1 MLYYI
6 ILNKIIY
13 LKLVFSKN
21 KMPSTITETSLQ
33 ELLPEYY
40 KRLFP
45 HYLMCKWLGYS
56 EGKIYIL

>member
-1 MLYYI
+1 
-6 ILNKIIY
+6 
-13 LKLVFSKN
+13 
-21 KMPSTITETSLQ
+21 MPSITETSLQ

-56 EGKIYIL
+56 EGKVSTLQKSILSTKKFILINT